1 MPHKTF
7 KTQQAEYE
15 NQYKRNKMTYLT
27 IKDFPTFVILQK
39 KITFVPV
46 LNLDPRPA
54 CVTPCNI

>member
-15 NQYKRNKMTYLT
+15 NLYKRNKMTYLT

-39 KITFVPV
+39 KYYLCPY
-46 LNLDPRPA
+46 LKSGPA
-54 CVTPCNI
+54 SSMCNTL

>member
-15 NQYKRNKMTYLT
+15 NLYKRNKMTYLT

-39 KITFVPV
+39 KILP
-46 LNLDPRPA
+46 LPLS
-54 CVTPCNI
+54 

>member
-15 NQYKRNKMTYLT
+15 NLYKRNKMTYLT

-39 KITFVPV
+39 NITFAPI
-46 LNLDPRPA
+46 LNLGPRPA

>member
-15 NQYKRNKMTYLT
+15 NLYKRNKMTYLT

-39 KITFVPV
+39 KYYLCPC
-46 LNLDPRPA
+46 LKSGPA
-54 CVTPCNI
+54 SSMCNTL